1 MALRCLPSYQVSGSY
16 DIQIAISLLFAL
28 VGIDVKHILKG
39 KLGQDR

>member
-1 MALRCLPSYQVSGSY
+1 MVLRCLPSYPVSGSY

-28 VGIDVKHILKG
+28 VGMDVKHILKG